1 MSQQFSADLVSKTLQ
16 AQSIAIFVVA
26 LVGFVGFGQHA
37 GISVLIGGLVV
48 LIGTFVGT
56 QITKKGSSLKTGG
69 AVLVNLLK
77 AEAVKIGI
85 ILIGLWLAFQ
95 YYQQLVP
102 LGLIAGLAAGA
113 IFSAVALSKIKI

>member
-16 AQSIAIFVVA
+16 AQSIATLVVA

>member
-16 AQSIAIFVVA
+16 AQTVATVVVSICA
-26 LVGFVGFGQHA
+26 FVGFGQHA
-37 GISVLIGGLVV
+37 GFSVLLGGFIVS
-48 LIGTFVGT
+48 VGT
-56 QITKKGSSLKTGG
+56 YVGTLITKKGSGLKTGT
-69 AVLVNLLK
+69 AVLINLLK

-85 ILIGLWLAFQ
+85 ILAGLWLAFQ

-102 LGLIAGLAAGA
+102 LALIAGLAAGA

>member
-1 MSQQFSADLVSKTLQ
+1 MSKQFSADLVSKTLQ
-16 AQSIAIFVVA
+16 AQSIATLVVA
-26 LVGFVGFGQHA
+26 LCAFVGFGQHA
-37 GISVLIGGLVV
+37 GFSVLLGGLIV

-56 QITKKGSSLKTGG
+56 QITKKGSGLKTGS

-85 ILIGLWLAFQ
+85 ILVGLWLAFQ
-95 YYQQLVP
+95 YYQHLVP
-102 LGLIAGLAAGA
+102 LALIVGLAAGA

>member
-16 AQSIAIFVVA
+16 AQSIATFVVA

-85 ILIGLWLAFQ
+85 ILIGLWLTFQ

>member
-16 AQSIAIFVVA
+16 AQSIATFVVA

>member
-1 MSQQFSADLVSKTLQ
+1 MSKQFSADLVSKTLQ
-16 AQSIAIFVVA
+16 AQSIATLVVA
-26 LVGFVGFGQHA
+26 LFAFIGFGQHA
-37 GISVLIGGLVV
+37 GISVLLGGLIV

-56 QITKKGSSLKTGG
+56 QVTKKGSGLKTGS
-69 AVLVNLLK
+69 AVLINLLK

-85 ILIGLWLAFQ
+85 ILIGLLLAFQ

-102 LGLIAGLAAGA
+102 LALISGLAAGA

>member
-16 AQSIAIFVVA
+16 AQSIATLIVA
-26 LVGFVGFGQHA
+26 LVGFVGFGQHT

-48 LIGTFVGT
+48 LIGTYVGT
-56 QITKKGSSLKTGG
+56 QITKKGSGLKTGG